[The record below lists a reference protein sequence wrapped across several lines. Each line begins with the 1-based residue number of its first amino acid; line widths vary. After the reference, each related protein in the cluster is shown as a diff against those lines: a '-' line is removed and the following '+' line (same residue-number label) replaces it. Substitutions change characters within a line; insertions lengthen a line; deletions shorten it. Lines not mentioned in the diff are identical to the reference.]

1 MCKGIFARLQ
11 HDNSSKEAALGA
23 QQRGWSWS
31 RGLILRSTLQ
41 PSDLERLITKT
52 FDGEYDA
59 GLQSLGVTKDE
70 INLTPDERLLIA
82 EQEHQLALTYVNE
95 FRQEL
100 ADIRTMEAYV
110 NNAAR
115 QVNEAI
121 SKIDGLGTD
130 SGTESDHES
139 DSEPNPE
146 SDPESEQEVIN
157 LCSQTSEETDESLLA
172 SPLPA
177 RKTKDH
183 LQASSS
189 SSGGTSDKLVP
200 DLKDVERQ
208 LVELLGEESPLI
220 SQVDRL
226 EEISRHR
233 TLPAT
238 VQCIIQGGC
247 ARPLQKPHGM
257 IVPYQTPEDQ
267 KTMMGDFYHALQN
280 TKAPDKRN
288 GHQRA
293 IGGVSNIW
301 DKAARETK
309 KAARETK
316 SIQVGTPST
325 QGENL
330 DFFRADTDR
339 LYSKKSPQVVPP
351 HMVGKGELLT
361 VAGAMAGNHR
371 SPNTSS
377 LGSAGHKDVGEFD
390 PDEFEV
396 GTDDHHELTVPQ
408 MKQILRKLDL
418 PLGGNKS
425 ALQKRLDSYI
435 EEEGLG
441 QVRIR
446 SEKKKSKR
454 QKTTKKRLKT
464 GKQRKQLKK
473 IQRSF

>member
-41 PSDLERLITKT
+41 PPDVETVITKT
-52 FDGEYDA
+52 FDGDYDA
-59 GLQSLGVTKDE
+59 GLRKLGVTKDE
-70 INLTPDERLLIA
+70 INLTPDERLLIV

-95 FRQEL
+95 YRQDL
-100 ADIRTMEAYV
+100 AGRQTMEAYV
-110 NNAAR
+110 NNAGR

-121 SKIDGLGTD
+121 SKIDGLCTD

-139 DSEPNPE
+139 DSEPDPE
-146 SDPESEQEVIN
+146 SDPESEPEVIN
-157 LCSQTSEETDESLLA
+157 LCSQTSEETESLLA

-177 RKTKDH
+177 QKTKYH
-183 LQASSS
+183 LPASSS
-189 SSGGTSDKLVP
+189 SSDGTSDKLVP

-208 LVELLGEESPLI
+208 LIELLGEESPLI
-220 SQVDRL
+220 SNVDRL
-226 EEISRHR
+226 EEISRHG

-238 VQCIIQGGC
+238 VRCIIRGGC
-247 ARPLQKPHGM
+247 ARPLQQPHGM
-257 IVPYQTPEDQ
+257 IVPHQTPEDQ
-267 KTMMGDFYHALQN
+267 KTMMGDFHHALKN

-293 IGGVSNIW
+293 MGGVSNIW
-301 DKAARETK
+301 DKAARDTK

-325 QGENL
+325 QGKNL
-330 DFFRADTDR
+330 DFFRTDTDR

-377 LGSAGHKDVGEFD
+377 LGSAGHKDAAEFD

-473 IQRSF
+473 IQRSL

>member
-1 MCKGIFARLQ
+1 M
-11 HDNSSKEAALGA
+11 
-23 QQRGWSWS
+23 
-31 RGLILRSTLQ
+31 Q
-41 PSDLERLITKT
+41 PRDLETLITRT

-59 GLQSLGVTKDE
+59 GLLKLGVTKDE

-130 SGTESDHES
+130 SEPDHGS
-139 DSEPNPE
+139 GPE
-146 SDPESEQEVIN
+146 SDRESDPEVIN
-157 LCSQTSEETDESLLA
+157 LCSQTSEETESLLA

-177 RKTKDH
+177 QKTKYH
-183 LQASSS
+183 LPASSS

-220 SQVDRL
+220 SKVDRL
-226 EEISRHR
+226 EEISRHG
-233 TLPAT
+233 TLPAV
-238 VQCIIQGGC
+238 VQCIIRGGC
-247 ARPLQKPHGM
+247 VRPLHKPHGM
-257 IVPYQTPEDQ
+257 IVPHQTPEDQ
-267 KTMMGDFYHALQN
+267 KTMMGDFHHALKN

-301 DKAARETK
+301 DKAARDTK

-325 QGENL
+325 QGKNL
-330 DFFRADTDR
+330 DFFRTDTDR

>member
-1 MCKGIFARLQ
+1 MKGIFARLQ

-23 QQRGWSWS
+23 QRRGWSWP

-41 PSDLERLITKT
+41 PRDLETLITRT

-59 GLQSLGVTKDE
+59 GLLKLGVTKDE

-82 EQEHQLALTYVNE
+82 EREHQLALTCVNE

-100 ADIRTMEAYV
+100 ADIRSMEAYV
-110 NNAAR
+110 NNATR
-115 QVNEAI
+115 QVDEAI
-121 SKIDGLGTD
+121 SQIDGLGTD
-130 SGTESDHES
+130 SEPDHGS
-139 DSEPNPE
+139 GPE
-146 SDPESEQEVIN
+146 SDRESDPEVIN
-157 LCSQTSEETDESLLA
+157 LCSQTSEETESLLA

-177 RKTKDH
+177 QKTKYH
-183 LQASSS
+183 LPASSS

-208 LVELLGEESPLI
+208 LIELLGEKSPLI
-220 SQVDRL
+220 SNVDRL
-226 EEISRHR
+226 EEISRHG

-238 VQCIIQGGC
+238 VRCIIRGGC
-247 ARPLQKPHGM
+247 ARPLQQPHGM
-257 IVPYQTPEDQ
+257 IVPHQTPEDQ
-267 KTMMGDFYHALQN
+267 KTMMGDFHHALKN

-293 IGGVSNIW
+293 MGGVSNIW
-301 DKAARETK
+301 DKAARDTK

-325 QGENL
+325 QGKNL
-330 DFFRADTDR
+330 DFFRTDTDR

-377 LGSAGHKDVGEFD
+377 LGSAGHKDAAEFD

-435 EEEGLG
+435 EEEGLS

-446 SEKKKSKR
+446 SEKKKPKR

-464 GKQRKQLKK
+464 GKQRK
-473 IQRSF
+473 